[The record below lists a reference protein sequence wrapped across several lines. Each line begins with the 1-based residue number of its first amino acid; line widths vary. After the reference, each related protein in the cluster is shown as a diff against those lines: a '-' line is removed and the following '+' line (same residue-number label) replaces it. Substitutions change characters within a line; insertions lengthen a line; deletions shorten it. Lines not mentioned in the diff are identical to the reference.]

1 MRTIVTDVVREN
13 NQTYRLGY
21 TEMRKDATKM
31 GAGSPEYLLIFHK
44 PQSDRS
50 KGYADDRVSKDVA
63 DYSLAR
69 WQVDA
74 HAFWRSSGDRPLA
87 PGEIAD
93 LKPEVLSRLF
103 TEQTLKSVYDYESHV
118 AIGDALAAKRR
129 LPATFM
135 ALAPGS
141 WHKDVWH
148 DINRM
153 RTLNGEQVQKA
164 LAQHVCPLQ
173 FDIVDRAIRLY
184 TNEGD
189 LVYDPFGGLFTV
201 PLRAMK
207 LGRRG
212 RAAELNGGYF
222 LDGVKYLEAEERKQ
236 AMPTLFDFTEDAAA

>member
-1 MRTIVTDVVREN
+1 VTKN
-13 NQTYRLGY
+13 
-21 TEMRKDATKM
+21 
-31 GAGSPEYLLIFHK
+31 
-44 PQSDRS
+44 
-50 KGYADDRVSKDVA
+50 VA

-87 PGEIAD
+87 PGELAE
-93 LKPEVLSRLF
+93 LKPEMLSRLF
-103 TEQTLKSVYDYESHV
+103 TEQTLKTVYDYESHV
-118 AIGDALAAKRR
+118 TVGDHLAAKHR
-129 LPATFM
+129 LPSTFM

-153 RTLNGEQVQKA
+153 RTLNGEQVQRA

-173 FDIVDRAIRLY
+173 FDIVDRLIERY
-184 TNEGD
+184 SNPGE

-201 PLRAMK
+201 PLRAMA
-207 LGRRG
+207 LGRQG
-212 RAAELNGGYF
+212 RAAELNPGYF

-236 AMPTLFDFTEDAAA
+236 SMPTLFDLVDALESDAA